1 MNPQHPLRAGT
12 HALISGQTLKSQ
24 EPVLFINY
32 LLSVPRVEL
41 PNQIKTT
48 GRAGGQ
54 EADKVPEW
62 SPLQL
67 VGTHHGGRA
76 P

>member
-1 MNPQHPLRAGT
+1 MNPQHPLRAGI

-32 LLSVPRVEL
+32 LLSVPRAE
-41 PNQIKTT
+41 PPSQIK

-62 SPLQL
+62 SPLRL
-67 VGTHHGGRA
+67 VGTHRGGRA